1 VLAFFDECGLIGA
14 ENRFLLRRAGVSRH
28 SRAGVI

>member
-14 ENRFLLRRAGVSRH
+14 ENRFLLRRAGV
-28 SRAGVI
+28 I